1 MSPLNQVLVQWFVKC
16 LCITLA
22 NHMLSIRNWTMWHK
36 NILYDKRSLQS
47 DVHLETMEAVPTR
60 CLLMKSIKYEV
71 LMSADTQTLHSNNIT
86 DFCKTTINCT
96 THNNYTIR
104 NNTQTDTE
112 ATCLML
118 TPRLSSKKSTVT
130 QLFQTGFR
138 HQRSPLLVDEAW
150 KRHPDVTLWIN
161 TEITE
166 QVEVLTAQRLTL

>member
-16 LCITLA
+16 LSVTLA
-22 NHMLSIRNWTMWHK
+22 MLSIRNWTMWHK

-118 TPRLSSKKSTVT
+118 TPRLSSKKINSNTIISNRI
-130 QLFQTGFR
+130 QT
-138 HQRSPLLVDEAW
+138 P
-150 KRHPDVTLWIN
+150 
-161 TEITE
+161 EIT
-166 QVEVLTAQRLTL
+166 VIGGWSLKAPSWCDVMN